1 MVCLGVT
8 ITTLDLGMTTIG
20 FPAISAALGADLSAV
35 VWVGIGYFLVSAG
48 LLFFMGWLGD
58 ALGRRRVYVWGMV
71 IIAVGLGLSALAE
84 NIFQLIGSRL
94 VMAVGVAM
102 AQANA
107 TAIVVEAFP
116 AGERGRGLGIL
127 GGVQGAGLA
136 AGPLAGGYL
145 LASLGWPAL
154 FYIRIPLAVAAA
166 LLAWATLH
174 PTPGQGKSRP
184 DILGSF
190 SLFMGFGGLLLAV
203 NRLGKVGLD
212 SPLVWVPAAVAVAF
226 LAIFPLVERRAAQPV
241 LSPSLFSNRSFT
253 LAQGGFL
260 FHFGAWG
267 VMMFLTPFYLVEGLG
282 YSPQTAGLLFAFF
295 PGMRVVLAPLAGSL
309 SDRIGVKIPCSVGLL
324 IMAVGLG
331 WLSQLGPNPGAVQ
344 VAAAFAVGGVG
355 SALFDPVGI
364 RAIMESVPRSLVG
377 TASASVP
384 AARQLGGSVGGALGG
399 AVLAA
404 QGVVLGTTAVVA
416 GFSAAVIMAAVMVTL
431 GAAACLLRPS
441 VEVPQEHA

>member
-1 MVCLGVT
+1 
-8 ITTLDLGMTTIG
+8 
-20 FPAISAALGADLSAV
+20 
-35 VWVGIGYFLVSAG
+35 
-48 LLFFMGWLGD
+48 
-58 ALGRRRVYVWGMV
+58 
-71 IIAVGLGLSALAE
+71 
-84 NIFQLIGSRL
+84 
-94 VMAVGVAM
+94 
-102 AQANA
+102 
-107 TAIVVEAFP
+107 
-116 AGERGRGLGIL
+116 
-127 GGVQGAGLA
+127 
-136 AGPLAGGYL
+136 
-145 LASLGWPAL
+145 
-154 FYIRIPLAVAAA
+154 
-166 LLAWATLH
+166 
-174 PTPGQGKSRP
+174 
-184 DILGSF
+184 
-190 SLFMGFGGLLLAV
+190 
-203 NRLGKVGLD
+203 
-212 SPLVWVPAAVAVAF
+212 
-226 LAIFPLVERRAAQPV
+226 
-241 LSPSLFSNRSFT
+241 
-253 LAQGGFL
+253 
-260 FHFGAWG
+260 
-267 VMMFLTPFYLVEGLG
+267 LTPFYLVEGLG

-344 VAAAFAVGGVG
+344 VVAAFAVGGVG

>member
-1 MVCLGVT
+1 
-8 ITTLDLGMTTIG
+8 TIG
-20 FPAISAALGADLSAV
+20 YPAISAALGADLSEV

-58 ALGRRRVYVWGMV
+58 TLGRRKVYVWGMV
-71 IIAVGLGLSALAE
+71 LIAVALGLSALAD
-84 NIFQLIGSRL
+84 NIFQLICCRL

-116 AGERGRGLGIL
+116 VGERGRGLGIL

-154 FYIRIPLAVAAA
+154 FYIRIPLAMTAA

-174 PTPGQGKSRP
+174 PTPRQGMARP
-184 DILGSF
+184 DILGSV
-190 SLFMGFGGLLLAV
+190 SLFMGFGGLLVTV
-203 NRLGKVGLD
+203 NRVGKMGVD
-212 SPLVWVPAAVAVAF
+212 SLLVWAPAAVALVL
-226 LAIFPLVERRAAQPV
+226 LAVFPLVERRASQPV
-241 LSPSLFSNRSFT
+241 LNPTLFSNRSFI

-260 FHFGAWG
+260 FHFASWG

-282 YSPQTAGLLFAFF
+282 YSSQTAGLLFALF

-331 WLSQLGPNPGAVQ
+331 WLSRLGPGPDTAQ
-344 VAAAFAVGGVG
+344 VAAAFAVAGVG

-364 RAIMESVPRSLVG
+364 RAIMESVPRSLTG

-399 AVLAA
+399 AILAA
-404 QGVVLGTTAVVA
+404 QGSALGTAAVVA
-416 GFSAAVIMAAVMVTL
+416 GFSTAVIIATAMVML
-431 GAAACLLRPS
+431 GMAACLLRTKAGGL
-441 VEVPQEHA
+441 QENA